1 MAYDRET
8 KAQALALLTEG
19 RNTEQVGRELNL
31 SPDTVRIW
39 AKRFLAVDPA
49 VDAPRVVQEYYR
61 LHHRYAEL
69 QHTALDEI
77 EESGE
82 PVKSH
87 LTQLQVGGGISADKI
102 FKAREVSQPQNLTQV
117 LVVLNCEKPED
128 VLQKAQ
134 EYIEGEVKDA

>member
-8 KAQALALLTEG
+8 KAQALALLTQG

-39 AKRFLAVDPA
+39 AKRFLTVDPST
-49 VDAPRVVQEYYR
+49 DASKVVQDYYR

-82 PVKSH
+82 PVKGH

-117 LVVLNCEKPED
+117 LVILNCESPED
-128 VLQKAQ
+128 VSEKVQ
-134 EYIEGEVKDA
+134 EYIEAKDA